1 MKRKLMQNV
10 NDSMVRNCAKLLA
23 QVLEF
28 EHPAD
33 ALLSKFFRENRK
45 LGLKDRNVIAE
56 TIYTILRHYIKLT
69 KVVVAKNS
77 FTLIGYTWVKLLGVG
92 RHEIR
97 ELRTINLGELDK
109 LPELDMNVVE
119 LPEWVIQ
126 RLSANLTTDEI
137 TELAKAMTKQA
148 PLTLRVNTIK
158 TSRND
163 VLAAFAEQGIKVK
176 PTLLSPYG
184 VKLNDRAALIKNELF
199 LQGLIEV
206 QDEASQLA
214 GLLLEPKR
222 GDMVV
227 DFCAGSGGKTLLF
240 GMLMKN
246 SGRIYAFDVNERRL
260 GNLTPRLAR
269 SGLSN
274 VYPQLIAS
282 ENDSKLKRL
291 AEKMDRVFVD
301 APCLGLG
308 TLRRN
313 PDLKF
318 RQNEQGLAEINV
330 KQLDILTAAS
340 RLVKPGGVLVYATC
354 SILRAENQDVV
365 ENFLSEHAEFEIIEV
380 KQVLKNL
387 DLVLKD
393 QRYLELSPVTHDTD
407 GFFACIMQKSINE
420 PTAL

>member
-1 MKRKLMQNV
+1 MQNV

-23 QVLEF
+23 QILEF

-340 RLVKPGGVLVYATC
+340 RLVKPGGMLVYATC

>member
-1 MKRKLMQNV
+1 MQNV
-10 NDSMVRNCAKLLA
+10 NDSMVRACAKLLA

-56 TIYTILRHYIKLT
+56 TTYTILRHYIKLT
-69 KVVVAKNS
+69 KVVAAKNS

-126 RLSANLTTDEI
+126 RLLVNLTTDEV

-330 KQLDILTAAS
+330 KQLDILIAAS

-420 PTAL
+420 PTSL

>member
-1 MKRKLMQNV
+1 MQNV
-10 NDSMVRNCAKLLA
+10 NDSMVRACAKLLA

-45 LGLKDRNVIAE
+45 LGMKDRNVIAE
-56 TIYTILRHYIKLT
+56 TTYTILRHYIKLT
-69 KVVVAKNS
+69 KVVAVKNS

-126 RLSANLTTDEI
+126 RLSANLTMDEI

-163 VLAAFAEQGIKVK
+163 VLAAFAEQGIKIK

-354 SILRAENQDVV
+354 SILRAENQDIV

-387 DLVLKD
+387 DLALKD

-420 PTAL
+420 PTSL

>member
-1 MKRKLMQNV
+1 MQNV

-119 LPEWVIQ
+119 LPAWVIQ

-354 SILRAENQDVV
+354 SILRAENQDIV

-387 DLVLKD
+387 DLALKD

-420 PTAL
+420 PTSL

>member
-10 NDSMVRNCAKLLA
+10 NDSMVRACAKLLA

-45 LGLKDRNVIAE
+45 LGMKDRNVIAE
-56 TIYTILRHYIKLT
+56 TTYTILRHYIKLT
-69 KVVVAKNS
+69 KVVAVKNS

-126 RLSANLTTDEI
+126 RLSANLTMDEI

-163 VLAAFAEQGIKVK
+163 VLAAFAEQGIKIK

-354 SILRAENQDVV
+354 SILRAENQDIV
-365 ENFLSEHAEFEIIEV
+365 ENFLSEHAECEIIEV

-387 DLVLKD
+387 DL
-393 QRYLELSPVTHDTD
+393 
-407 GFFACIMQKSINE
+407 F
-420 PTAL
+420 

>member
-1 MKRKLMQNV
+1 MQNV
-10 NDSMVRNCAKLLA
+10 NDSMVRACAKLLA

-56 TIYTILRHYIKLT
+56 TTYTILRHYIKLT
-69 KVVVAKNS
+69 KVVAAKNS

-126 RLSANLTTDEI
+126 RLSANLTPDEI

-163 VLAAFAEQGIKVK
+163 VLAAFSEQGIKVK
-176 PTLLSPYG
+176 PTVFSPYG

-274 VYPQLIAS
+274 VYPQLITS
-282 ENDSKLKRL
+282 ENDSKIKRL

-420 PTAL
+420 PTLL

>member
-1 MKRKLMQNV
+1 MQNV
-10 NDSMVRNCAKLLA
+10 NDSMVRACAKLLA

-126 RLSANLTTDEI
+126 RLLVNLTTDEV

-330 KQLDILTAAS
+330 KQLDILIAAS

-387 DLVLKD
+387 ELVLKD
-393 QRYLELSPVTHDTD
+393 QRYLELNPVTHDTD

-420 PTAL
+420 PTSL

>member
-1 MKRKLMQNV
+1 MQNV
-10 NDSMVRNCAKLLA
+10 NDSMVRACAKLLA

-56 TIYTILRHYIKLT
+56 TTYTILRHYIKLT
-69 KVVVAKNS
+69 KVVAAKNS

-126 RLSANLTTDEI
+126 RLSANLTPDEI

-163 VLAAFAEQGIKVK
+163 VLAAFSEQGIKVK
-176 PTLLSPYG
+176 PTVFSPYG

-274 VYPQLIAS
+274 VYPQLITS

-420 PTAL
+420 PTLL

>member
-1 MKRKLMQNV
+1 MQNV
-10 NDSMVRNCAKLLA
+10 NDSMVRACAKLLA

-56 TIYTILRHYIKLT
+56 TTYTILRHYIKLT
-69 KVVVAKNS
+69 KVVAAKNS

-126 RLSANLTTDEI
+126 RLSANLTPDEI

-163 VLAAFAEQGIKVK
+163 VLAAFSEQGIKVK
-176 PTLLSPYG
+176 PTVFSPYG

-274 VYPQLIAS
+274 VCPQLITS
-282 ENDSKLKRL
+282 ENDSKIKRL

-393 QRYLELSPVTHDTD
+393 MRYLELSPVTHDTD

-420 PTAL
+420 PTLL

>member
-1 MKRKLMQNV
+1 MQNV
-10 NDSMVRNCAKLLA
+10 NDSIVRSCAKLLA
-23 QVLEF
+23 QVVEF

-45 LGLKDRNVIAE
+45 LGMKDRNVIAE

-69 KVVVAKNS
+69 KVVSVKNS

-109 LPELDMNVVE
+109 LPELDVEVIE

-126 RLSANLTTDEI
+126 QLSLNMTSHEI
-137 TELAKAMTKQA
+137 NNLAKAMVKQA
-148 PLTLRVNTIK
+148 PLTLRVNTVK
-158 TSRND
+158 ASRNE
-163 VLAAFAEQGIKVK
+163 VLEVFAQQGIKVK

-184 VKLNDRAALIKNELF
+184 VKLNDKAALIKNEVF
-199 LQGLIEV
+199 LNGKVEV

-214 GLLLEPKR
+214 GLLLDPKR
-222 GDMVV
+222 GEMIV

-246 SGRIYAFDVNERRL
+246 TGRIYAFDVNERRL

-282 ENDSKLKRL
+282 ENDSKVKRL
-291 AEKMDRVFVD
+291 AGKADKVFVD

-318 RQNEQGLAEINV
+318 RQSESGLTEINV
-330 KQLDILTAAS
+330 KQAEILAAAS
-340 RLVKPGGVLVYATC
+340 NLVKPGGMLVYATC
-354 SILRAENQDVV
+354 SILRAENQNII
-365 ENFLSEHAEFEIIEV
+365 EGFLTKHPEFKIIEV
-380 KQVLKNL
+380 NQVLKNI

-393 QRYLELSPVTHDTD
+393 QCYLELGPVTHDTD
-407 GFFACIMQKSINE
+407 GFFACIMQKITN
-420 PTAL
+420 